1 MIGRIVAPMMKINKA
16 IVARPMIAS
25 FHTSNT
31 MLSNFHPL
39 AMHQDTDDNNKDTFF
54 DFTPENF
61 KRVSK
66 YYLALLVLVY
76 IFLIFNV
83 YYFRYG
89 FTNKYNFS
97 TG

>member
-83 YYFRYG
+83 FYFRYG
-89 FTNKYNFS
+89 FTNKYNF
-97 TG
+97 